1 MNTSPKK
8 IKYDSVIFDLDGTL
22 LDTLADLH
30 AAVNHSLK
38 TFSLP
43 ERTVSEVRR
52 FVGNGIRLLIERSV
66 PEGTPAALCDKVFDE
81 FKSYYAK
88 NCENETKPYFG
99 IPELM
104 LMLKERGVPCAIV
117 SNKADFAVKTLTD
130 KFFPGLCAAAI
141 GEREGIR
148 KKPAPDSVFE
158 AMRLIGSEKP
168 VYVGDSEVDVA
179 TARAANIPCISV
191 CWGFRSRDELI
202 YAGAEN
208 ICENTEQLIKTLEDK

>member
-1 MNTSPKK
+1 MNRNF
-8 IKYDSVIFDLDGTL
+8 KYDAVIFDLDGTL
-22 LDTLADLH
+22 LNTLDDLH
-30 AAVNHSLK
+30 GAVCHALAA
-38 TFSLP
+38 FSLP
-43 ERTVSEVRR
+43 TRTMDEVRR

-66 PEGTPAALCDKVFDE
+66 PEGTPAPLCDKVFE
-81 FKSYYAK
+81 KFKAYYAV
-88 NCENETKPYFG
+88 NCENETKPYPG

-104 LMLKERGVPCAIV
+104 LLLKESGIPCVIV
-117 SNKADFAVKTLTD
+117 SNKADFAVKTLAD
-130 KFFPGLCAAAI
+130 RFFPGLCAAAI

-191 CWGFRSRDELI
+191 EWGFRSKNELI
-202 YAGAEN
+202 SAGAEI
-208 ICENTEQLIKTLEDK
+208 ICENTEQLIQAMEAK